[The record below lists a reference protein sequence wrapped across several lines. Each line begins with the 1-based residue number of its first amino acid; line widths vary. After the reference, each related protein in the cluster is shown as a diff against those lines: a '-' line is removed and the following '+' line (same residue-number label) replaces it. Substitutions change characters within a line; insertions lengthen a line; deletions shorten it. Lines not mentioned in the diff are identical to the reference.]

1 MKTIQFIIFIYYRY
15 YSTGSTADVTYVK
28 TIFAVLLLAFITFG
42 NFMLLFNLETYIPNI
57 SNGSKGEKYL
67 YGALLTAPFL
77 AVFLILFPE
86 KKLKQLSYSEEKIQK
101 GNKIVLIITI
111 AAILSL
117 PIYLILKW

>member
-15 YSTGSTADVTYVK
+15 FSTGATADVAYIK
-28 TIFAVLLLAFITFG
+28 TLCAILLLTFIAFC
-42 NFMLLFNLETYIPNI
+42 NFMLLVNLETYIPNI

-67 YGALLTAPFL
+67 YGFLLTAPFF

-86 KKLKQLSYSEEKIQK
+86 KKLKQLSYSEQKIEK